1 MGKMTALFGPYA
13 DIPHD
18 HVAFRQ
24 NLGSVMPL
32 GPQRWLARMA
42 ERPHTPP
49 LIPEV
54 IDMGRA
60 GGIASG
66 CPGEPEGT
74 RRSRLTAMR
83 RLCIHLDR
91 TGIEAFVPPPDAVR
105 GRRTL
110 VARIVGE
117 GEMARM
123 MGVADPG
130 ALRWPPVALEI
141 LWRAG
146 LRVGEVAALRV
157 GGLDPDQR
165 PLHVAHARHDRSRVV
180 PIHQALADDLEGH
193 IGRYVVG
200 RRPEAWP
207 LPGKGPGTHR
217 DKVAIGNRL
226 HSACPKAGVLTP
238 GGKPIGAHDI
248 RHSFAIEA
256 LGNMVSRGG
265 DACVA
270 PPPLSACMGH
280 ADISGT
286 EHHLRLLPSQ
296 RQEMIDCEAEVSR
309 AVFGGDAP

>member
-13 DIPHD
+13 DILHD
-18 HVAFRQ
+18 YVAFRQ

-42 ERPHTPP
+42 EHPHTPP

-54 IDMGRA
+54 IGMGRA

-66 CPGEPEGT
+66 CPGEPEGA

-123 MGVADPG
+123 MGVADPE
-130 ALRWPPVALEI
+130 APRWPPVALEI

-146 LRVGEVAALRV
+146 LGVGEVAALRV

-165 PLHVAHARHDRSRVV
+165 SLHVAHARHDRSRVV
-180 PIHQALADDLEGH
+180 PIHQSLADDLEGH

-200 RRPEAWP
+200 RRPEAWLP
-207 LPGKGPGTHR
+207 PGKGPGTHR

-226 HSACPKAGVLTP
+226 HSACLKAGVLTP
-238 GGKPIGAHDI
+238 GGKPTRAHDI
-248 RHSFAIEA
+248 RHSFAIRA
-256 LGNMVSRGG
+256 LGSMVGRGE

-270 PPPLSACMGH
+270 LPPLSAYMGH
-280 ADISGT
+280 ADVSGT
-286 EHHLRLLPSQ
+286 EHHLRLLPS
-296 RQEMIDCEAEVSR
+296 RHQEMIGCEAEVSR